1 MKWTQRVAHLLV
13 GMCRM
18 PTGLGRSDRPALVI
32 SPVTACAKLRS
43 ARLPLALAMMLLT
56 AGCSSETQT
65 RSEAARPVKTMLV
78 GTGNEPSVRTFP
90 GKVEASKSVELA
102 FQVPGLLV
110 QLPVKEGQKVAK
122 GQMIAQLRQ
131 DEFQARLKSVQ
142 GQLDQAR
149 ATLSA
154 LQLGERPEERL
165 RREAQLR
172 AAEAKVANA
181 KTEFDRYARLI
192 KTSAVSRSEYELAET
207 AYRVA
212 QEDQKAALQ
221 LVEKGTG
228 ARKEDIDAQAAQ
240 VRAIEGRLAEA
251 NLQLRDTT
259 LRAPYDGVVA
269 QRSVDEGQTI
279 IANKPVV
286 IFQNLDEID
295 VVADVPE
302 AAIAAGIRSPAI
314 TNMVAE
320 LSAVPGRQFPVRVK
334 EVAQVADPTT
344 QTFPVRVVM
353 TAPRGVTVLP
363 GMTATIIATYQRPG
377 TQGKRILVP
386 ISAVY
391 KQNSGDQVAWVVGPY
406 EMISRRVV
414 KMGSATGGDVEI
426 LAGLRPGDRVVVA
439 GAPFLSEGM
448 KVRDLGDALGGSGR

>member
-1 MKWTQRVAHLLV
+1 MQWTQRIAHALAGTC
-13 GMCRM
+13 GMYTRSM
-18 PTGLGRSDRPALVI
+18 RPGRSHFA
-32 SPVTACAKLRS
+32 AYS
-43 ARLPLALAMMLLT
+43 AGCSMPSLLRLPFALSLIFLT
-56 AGCSSETQT
+56 AGCSAEKQT
-65 RSEAARPVKTMLV
+65 RSEVARPVKTMVV
-78 GTGNEPSVRTFP
+78 GTGNEPFVRTFP

-110 QLPVKEGQKVAK
+110 KLPIKEGQKVAK
-122 GQMIAQLRQ
+122 GEIIAQLRQ
-131 DEFQARLKSVQ
+131 DEFQARLKSIQ

-181 KTEFDRYARLI
+181 KTEFDRYARLV

-212 QEDQKAALQ
+212 QEDQKAAIQ

-228 ARKEDIDAQAAQ
+228 ARKEDIDAQLAQ
-240 VRAIEGRLAEA
+240 VRTIEGRLAEA
-251 NLQLRDTT
+251 SIQLRDST

-286 IFQNLDEID
+286 TFQNLDEID

-314 TNMVAE
+314 TNMIAE

-353 TAPRGVTVLP
+353 RAPRGVTVLP
-363 GMTATIIATYQRPG
+363 GMTATIVATYQRPG

-391 KQNSGDQVAWVVGPY
+391 NQDSGDQVAWVVGAY

-414 KMGSATGGDVEI
+414 KMGAATGGDVEI

-448 KVRDLGDALGGSGR
+448 KVRDLGDALGGDQR

>member
-1 MKWTQRVAHLLV
+1 MVVA
-13 GMCRM
+13 
-18 PTGLGRSDRPALVI
+18 A
-32 SPVTACAKLRS
+32 
-43 ARLPLALAMMLLT
+43 
-56 AGCSSETQT
+56 
-65 RSEAARPVKTMLV
+65 
-78 GTGNEPSVRTFP
+78 GNEPFVRTFP

-110 QLPVKEGQKVAK
+110 KLPVKEGQKVAK
-122 GQMIAQLRQ
+122 GEVIAQLRQ
-131 DEFQARLKSVQ
+131 DEFQARRKSIQ

-172 AAEAKVANA
+172 AAEAKLANA
-181 KTEFDRYARLI
+181 KTEFDRYARLV

-221 LVEKGTG
+221 LVGKGTG
-228 ARKEDIDAQAAQ
+228 ARKEDIDAQLAQ
-240 VRAIEGRLAEA
+240 VRMIEGRLAEA
-251 NLQLRDTT
+251 NIQLRDST

-269 QRSVDEGQTI
+269 QRSADEGQTI
-279 IANKPVV
+279 VANKPVV
-286 IFQNLDEID
+286 TFQNLDEID

-314 TNMVAE
+314 RNMIAE

-334 EVAQVADPTT
+334 EVAQVADATT

-353 TAPRGVTVLP
+353 RAPRGVTVLP
-363 GMTATIIATYQRPG
+363 GMTATIVATYQRPG

-391 KQNSGDQVAWVVGPY
+391 KQASGDQVAWVVGAY

-414 KMGSATGGDVEI
+414 KMGAATGGDVEI
-426 LAGLRPGDRVVVA
+426 LSGLRLGDRVVVA

-448 KVRDLGDALGGSGR
+448 KVRDLGDALGDGQR